1 MRADEQEEGI
11 IFKFKP
17 SISIMKKYLF
27 IVGRNI
33 ELSVAEIKSFFE
45 RERIGFRI
53 SAKIKNGVLIE
64 TEKVLPRGII
74 EQLGGTVSI
83 GEVLTEG
90 NFEKISRDLDR
101 EMLYSVTG
109 NKLNYVVFNFGG
121 KDFEEIE
128 SYLKIRFREE
138 RLKATEKKLTGRI
151 ELQSGKRVSKVSSN
165 LIDEQYFV
173 FENCFG
179 RIIEN
184 YDFASAEKRDMGK
197 PVRRSELSISPR
209 LAKILINLSQV
220 KKGETL
226 LDPFCGIGTIL
237 QEALLQNIKVIGVD
251 EDKTAVNNAKTN
263 LKWFK
268 FNESNYKLIN
278 DNSASVKIPNADG
291 IATEPDLG
299 ELQKKIPTTEKAKEL
314 VRKYENLMI
323 RVLKNL
329 KKNVR
334 GKIVFTAPL
343 VETMKGKI
351 SPDFH
356 RIANATG
363 LKIVLG
369 PIQEFREKS
378 IVGRNILVVE

>member
-1 MRADEQEEGI
+1 
-11 IFKFKP
+11 
-17 SISIMKKYLF
+17 MKKYLF